1 MRRTERPGA
10 SDQARRATVTAG
22 LLMMGGLF
30 GGCASTAQE
39 REREQQQTP
48 RLSGTVVQFNPQH
61 NLRTR
66 GDWERLF
73 RSLRALGMTQIV
85 VQWTVDGTA
94 AYYPSQRFRAGPMP
108 PLDTLLDLAEATGM
122 RMLVG
127 LAHDPQYWSHIVGEP
142 AQVAHHLGRLR
153 ERSLRVARELAPRL
167 AHRRAFEGWYL
178 SEEIDDLNWRDPARR
193 AIVSDHLQALTSEL
207 RTLDARARI
216 AISGFANA
224 GTDRAVL
231 QAFWDGLLAEAPELG
246 VVMFQ
251 DGVGVGKLSLEELPD
266 VLAAVQRAVEGRRRE
281 LRVIVEVFR
290 QTAGAPIDDRP
301 FAAEPAPIERVRRQI
316 AIARSFSTGLLAFT
330 VPDYMNPDDAPAKAQ
345 LYEEYRRACVEGDC

>member
-1 MRRTERPGA
+1 
-10 SDQARRATVTAG
+10 
-22 LLMMGGLF
+22 
-30 GGCASTAQE
+30 
-39 REREQQQTP
+39 
-48 RLSGTVVQFNPQH
+48 
-61 NLRTR
+61 
-66 GDWERLF
+66 
-73 RSLRALGMTQIV
+73 
-85 VQWTVDGTA
+85 
-94 AYYPSQRFRAGPMP
+94 
-108 PLDTLLDLAEATGM
+108 
-122 RMLVG
+122 
-127 LAHDPQYWSHIVGEP
+127 
-142 AQVAHHLGRLR
+142 
-153 ERSLRVARELAPRL
+153 
-167 AHRRAFEGWYL
+167 
-178 SEEIDDLNWRDPARR
+178 
-193 AIVSDHLQALTSEL
+193 
-207 RTLDARARI
+207 
-216 AISGFANA
+216 
-224 GTDRAVL
+224 VL